1 MLDTLSGLTRRFAR
15 AGGIPWVATLAIVVA
30 TAAHS
35 PGFRTWANASDLSRA
50 TVVLALA
57 ALGQFII
64 VLGGGVDLSVGMN
77 VRVGGIVA
85 ASVMVGQNGNIVFGL
100 LVALG
105 IGAAIGLINGLLVT
119 RLGIE
124 PFIATLGMFAL
135 ARGIS
140 LYLSKRLNGNVAP
153 GLSEFYGWKIGP
165 VYGLVV
171 ITAIAWLVAAWMLY
185 RTPWGVHVHAIGADP
200 AVANLGG
207 INVRRMRTVLFVIA
221 GAIGGLA
228 TIASL
233 SSGAGGSS
241 TSAEGLEFEALAA
254 VVVGGVS
261 LAGGRGRLLGALGGV
276 VLLSVLDN
284 ALTLLRVEAYYQQLV
299 RGLVILI
306 AAGLYVESRSRRS
319 RKPRGEA
326 IPSTTA

>member
-1 MLDTLSGLTRRFAR
+1 MTDPLSGGLRRLAR
-15 AGGIPWVATLAIVVA
+15 AGGVPWVAALAIGIA
-30 TAAHS
+30 TSVHS
-35 PGFRTWANASDLSRA
+35 PGFRTAANLSDLSRA

-57 ALGQFII
+57 ALGQFIV
-64 VLGGGVDLSVGMN
+64 VLGGGVDLSIGMN
-77 VRVGGIVA
+77 VRLGGIIA
-85 ASVMVGQNGNIVFGL
+85 ASVMAGENGNLILGV

-105 IGAAIGLINGLLVT
+105 VGAAMGTVNGLLVT

-135 ARGIS
+135 ARGVS
-140 LYLSKRLNGNVAP
+140 LYLAGSLNGGVSPA
-153 GLSEFYGWKIGP
+153 LSDFYGWKVGP
-165 VYGLVV
+165 LYGLVIV
-171 ITAIAWLVAAWMLY
+171 TAAVWAVVAWLLY
-185 RTPWGVHVHAIGADP
+185 RTPWGVHVHATGADP

-207 INVRRMRTVLFVIA
+207 IQVARMRTVLFLIA
-221 GAIGGLA
+221 GVLGGLA

-241 TSAEGLEFEALAA
+241 TSAEGLEFQALAA

-284 ALTLLRVEAYYQQLV
+284 ALTLLRVESYYQQLV
-299 RGLVILI
+299 RGVVILI
-306 AAGLYVESRSRRS
+306 AAGMYVESRKRRS
-319 RKPRGEA
+319 RQ
-326 IPSTTA
+326 IPNDVPAAAT